1 MAKALSVWGIEI
13 GQSALKAL
21 RCRLDGEQVVA
32 EAFDYIE
39 YPKIL
44 SQPEAD
50 PETLIREALE
60 TFCNRNDLKQCKVA
74 LSVPGAS
81 GLAKFFKPPPVEL
94 KKIRDIVKYEA
105 KQQIPFE
112 LDDVVWDY
120 QLMAGGDISDG
131 FALESEVGLFAMKR
145 DAVTRALKPL
155 ENADIEIDLLQL
167 APLSI
172 YNMVTYDQSL
182 AEDIDVAYDSEHPPK
197 STVVLAMGTDATDL
211 IVTNGF
217 RVWQRSMPLGGNHF
231 TRQLTKDLK
240 LTYAK
245 AEHLKRNA
253 MDAEDPKLV
262 FQAMRPV
269 FNDLVTEIQRSMGFF
284 SSLNKNAEIGSLVL
298 LGNSVR
304 LPGLSQ
310 FLSKNLAMDVEI
322 TESFTR
328 LSGESEVLNAPAFKD
343 HIPSFAPVYGLCLQ
357 NLGLGPLSTNLI
369 PQEVVKERLIRSKK
383 PWAVAAAAVLMM
395 GFAANLVPAGARWG
409 NVHPERWD
417 PATEVAKRAKES
429 SDKQV
434 TEDEAQKNQIE
445 VLKTIGDEVSGSGDR
460 RVLWLELLA
469 AINHSLG
476 RTEDM
481 VGQEPPNPEEVP
493 YDERETI
500 HYTKIDCRHYDDLS
514 KYLTARTEK
523 QYQEDLKT
531 RLDLIGEL
539 KAPSDDADGEEAEAE
554 VADDELAEG
563 PDLAALLGTTESDE
577 EDLSGWVVQI
587 DAYHYHNGDKYAA
600 SYDER
605 EEFVIRRWLQELET
619 GSVSLPTPDGTMEEF
634 TYQEIGM
641 LRPIIIAGSYDE
653 LNKIP
658 NPEYIKKFGAPAG
671 GMGGGMGGP
680 GMGGPGMGGPGMG
693 PGMGGEGGYGGGGYG
708 GEGAGAGYG
717 GGGYGGE
724 GAGYGGAAGGAAAE
738 DPDLPRAFDAPK
750 FNFKVQ
756 FIWREKPYALRLIE
770 REKAAELAAEAAALE
785 GDEELTDEDG
795 ELEALGDESAV
806 GESTDS
812 TPEES
817 AIEDAGA
824 VDNAPA
830 DADADTSGAP
840 AVEDPAVDDS
850 AAGTPAAGD
859 PSDQ

>member
-21 RCRLDGEQVVA
+21 RCRQDGEQVIA

-44 SQPEAD
+44 SQPDAD
-50 PETLIREALE
+50 PETLVREALE
-60 TFCNRNDLKQCKVA
+60 TFSNRNDMKQCKVA

-105 KQQIPFE
+105 KQQIPFD

-145 DAVTRALKPL
+145 DAVTRALQPL
-155 ENADIEIDLLQL
+155 VNAGVEVDLLQL

-172 YNMVTYDQSL
+172 YNMVTYDKTL
-182 AEDIDVAYDSEHPPK
+182 AADTESNYDAEHPPK

-211 IVTNGF
+211 IVTNGY

-284 SSLNKNAEIGSLVL
+284 SSLNKNAEMGSLLL

-310 FLSKNLAMDVEI
+310 FLSKNLAMDVEVSD
-322 TESFTR
+322 SFDR
-328 LSGESEVLNAPAFKD
+328 LSGDSEVLAAPAFKD
-343 HIPSFAPVYGLCLQ
+343 HIASFGPVYGLCLQ
-357 NLGLGPLSTNLI
+357 GLGLGPLSTNLI

-409 NVHPERWD
+409 NVHPEKWD
-417 PATEVAKRAKES
+417 GAAQAAKRAKDQ
-429 SDKQV
+429 SDKLV
-434 TEDEAQKNQIE
+434 SEDEAQKQQIE
-445 VLKTIGDEVSGSGDR
+445 ILKTIGDEVSGSGDR

-469 AINHSLG
+469 AINNSLG

-481 VGQEPPNPEEVP
+481 VGQEPPDPEEVP

-500 HYTKIDCRHYDDLS
+500 HYTKIDCKHYDDLS
-514 KYLTARTEK
+514 SYLTSRTVK
-523 QYQEDLKT
+523 SYQEDMKT

-539 KAPSDDADGEEAEAE
+539 KVPGEGEEDEEAEE
-554 VADDELAEG
+554 VLVEDEGLDGEV
-563 PDLAALLGTTESDE
+563 DVAALIGSEDE
-577 EDLSGWVVQI
+577 EDLGGWVVQV
-587 DAYHYHNGDKYAA
+587 DAYHYHNGAKYAA
-600 SYDER
+600 IYDER
-605 EEFVIRRWLQELET
+605 EEFVIKRWLQELET
-619 GSVSLPTPDGTMEEF
+619 GSVMLPAPDGTMEEF
-634 TYQEIGM
+634 TYKELGM
-641 LRPIIIAGSYDE
+641 LHPVIIGGRYDAEHKIA
-653 LNKIP
+653 
-658 NPEYIKKFGAPAG
+658 NPEYIKKYGGGAG
-671 GMGGGMGGP
+671 GMGGAP
-680 GMGGPGMGGPGMG
+680 GY
-693 PGMGGEGGYGGGGYG
+693 GGEGGMGSMGPGAAGGYGAGGYG
-708 GEGAGAGYG
+708 GEGGGYG
-717 GGGYGGE
+717 GGEGDGGYG
-724 GAGYGGAAGGAAAE
+724 GYGGAPGGATGKAE
-738 DPDLPRAFDAPK
+738 EPDMPRAFDAPK
-750 FNFKVQ
+750 YSFKMQ
-756 FIWREKPYALRLIE
+756 FIWREKPYALRLAE
-770 REKAAELAAEAAALE
+770 REAAAALAAEEAALA
-785 GDEELTDEDG
+785 GDT
-795 ELEALGDESAV
+795 ELE
-806 GESTDS
+806 
-812 TPEES
+812 
-817 AIEDAGA
+817 EDL
-824 VDNAPA
+824 
-830 DADADTSGAP
+830 S
-840 AVEDPAVDDS
+840 S
-850 AAGTPAAGD
+850 GD
-859 PSDQ
+859 PSEVDPIAGETNPADPDAADPNAADPNAADPNAADPNAADPNAADPNAADPNAADPNAADPNAADDTGSP